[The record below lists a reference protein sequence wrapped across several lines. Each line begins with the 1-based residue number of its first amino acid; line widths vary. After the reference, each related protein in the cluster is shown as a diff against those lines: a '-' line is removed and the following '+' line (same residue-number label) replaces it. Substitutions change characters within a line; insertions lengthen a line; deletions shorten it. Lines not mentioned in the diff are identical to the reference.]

1 MSMSTLFRKVQ
12 RGPDARELA
21 KKIPILKEIIPK
33 PPLNEDGEEEIPKK
47 LTSENIGFLFLSR
60 FAKQQE
66 DEDEED
72 EDDDEPKVR
81 EKSHRAIEQEDSV
94 LTEERSIESS
104 HSQFANSE
112 KNRRYALALATL
124 ATKEHKRQDI
134 VEKGAIQV
142 LLELALLH
150 DKMIQVRCAS
160 AFASLSN
167 EEEICRQMLD
177 SNTLNVLTA
186 LSQNSNIREI
196 KVDCCKAICNMC
208 AVEGFEHRLVKENVP
223 YTVMSISMAVPE
235 VYNVSLITLLNLS
248 CVSDR
253 YNRIEDVSE
262 SLFYFFNQSS
272 LNLEQELLMLQG
284 FCNLSALRGNQF
296 RLVEEGALKIVE
308 KFYKSKNHDMRC
320 MAVELLKNFTTDA
333 KSRLK
338 LLEIDIISI
347 VLEMSHD
354 PDEEIQAQV
363 AKCFLFLSKDATFRR
378 KIAESEAFVLIL
390 ETSRGVSMRVELG
403 RISAK
408 TLKVLCEDQN
418 LAPKLIDD
426 GIGVAL
432 VSLMSSDDPIIQQY
446 CTESLC
452 ALFQTKDC
460 MQTLI
465 DQKAHEVIVRLAH
478 STNDPLTIEW
488 CSFALYQLTE
498 SKVCSFYTMETLILP
513 CILKLCQEGTP
524 LTKAFCAGALAHA
537 TLSSKLDFIDA
548 IPLLIGMLNESTLE
562 LEDVKRYCAQAL
574 FNLAKK
580 DANCKKM
587 LTEDV
592 LTPVVELTRY
602 KETKVICAGII
613 SRLSLHPQ
621 FYDKFAEGNVLK
633 TLLELSKVD
642 DRLTQRRV
650 VVALSN
656 LSQNTYLRSKL
667 LELNPIAYIIALAS
681 ERDEY
686 LRRGCIS
693 IVCNMSYLEGSE
705 EAIVKAGVI
714 PTLMITS
721 MITTDQVES
730 RIICVK
736 ALINL
741 MADRRLYQGLVKDG
755 IIWSLSKLAM
765 IDNDE
770 LIEMCAK
777 ALCRLSVDFSR
788 VMISSPVTVQTIMRL
803 LSRDNMHLKKPAAR
817 TITNMLLETNEE
829 NETFRRLVVENI
841 GPLTST
847 DDEEL
852 NELCVIC
859 LCVASQSE
867 ACRSTIVKREM
878 INKIVAS
885 AIFSTDS
892 TISFAYITM
901 VSNIANNDEMRPKIL
916 DSQLINKFRRILE
929 NKDPLLELA
938 VAKALFCMSC
948 SMENIPKLVAQDILP
963 FIRDHYPFQDE
974 AHPMTQALSSHIIA
988 CLYNLTTD
996 SNVHHTLVCS
1006 GMITMLVSVWEE
1018 AKKDQKMSSLIIL
1031 AICHLAC
1038 GKTNSARMVEEGC
1051 TPILNFIHTAMIT
1064 PGYTNY
1070 KFGVNEYLRCS
1081 ASFRNLLSVV
1091 ANQKR
1096 MIDDG
1101 CLPVVSRLA
1110 TYSPHRNMG
1119 ISSINTISSNSSLGS
1134 TTTSL
1139 EVKQIRANG
1148 VAALKSLTYNAELR
1162 QTILEGEGISIIMG
1176 EIRKESDMTMPQSL
1190 LKELEAESWE
1200 NGGRAKLKDGRT
1212 KAMSQPHTL
1221 FMDFLKGV
1229 SEVTLNVS
1237 KKDVDLD
1244 KCFVSVHLEDGFSS
1258 PQNAGGSMGGRSS
1271 LRMSMS
1277 MGANG
1282 NVGIN
1287 AEIST
1292 ALSTAMTASHQPPSS
1307 SSPDSPPRASGAS
1320 SPSPMKSSASAKK
1333 LKLQRM
1339 ATRANLV
1346 MQELDI
1352 QEQSLTMETSHTNF
1366 LDDDN
1371 LTIRRLQPKEDPD
1384 DAMGLEPG
1392 KYSKR
1397 TVEVR
1402 VDPKVLVDQ
1411 SDDAP
1416 SGNNSVNGNTNN
1428 GSVYSVSAQGDRA
1441 GLGWQNSAHMASVRS
1456 SEDYKMLGKSRDSD
1470 GNLLGS
1476 FSTSFRGT
1484 ASTAGSFLLPNSSR
1498 SNTDGDCNP
1507 GGTNPG
1513 TNLSHRRK
1521 SANSVEFGLVGST
1534 EASSADSPP
1543 TSPTASALRSHRSDP
1558 STSARSSGNG
1568 PAGHASHFLPP
1579 TIVGLSHQEN
1589 FPGTPA
1595 YQQQQM
1601 DQYTQYRKDLATL
1614 QAQTSTKSLP
1624 ALRQATSPT
1633 HHASVPPPVFAK
1645 SSSASARGPSSAR
1658 MVLSHGATSTSS
1670 SSAQLLLLDTGRTKP
1685 QSANGAGGERRT
1697 QTGRQHPSHPQHSQP
1712 PSPTHRTALASQRSS
1727 SGRLSPLRLA
1737 GDLVVNNHHHHN
1749 NHNNYNNSDNNNN
1762 HNHNNQ
1768 QHRKEGGSH
1777 KKQGASG
1784 GHGVRSLTRPSSP
1797 PRSPNE
1803 DDKIMSLVA
1812 MINKA
1817 RELQDRDVQYGVKNR
1832 QEIQE
1837 NRVGELLDKWKTIS
1851 RF

>member
-1 MSMSTLFRKVQ
+1 MSTMASLFRKEQ

-21 KKIPILKEIIPK
+21 KKIPILKDIIPK
-33 PPLNEDGEEEIPKK
+33 PPLNEDGEEEIPRK
-47 LTSENIGFLFLSR
+47 LTSENIGFLLLSR
-60 FAKQQE
+60 FEKQQE
-66 DEDEED
+66 DVDEED
-72 EDDDEPKVR
+72 EDDDEPKIR
-81 EKSHRAIEQEDSV
+81 EKLHRAVEQEDSV

-104 HSQFANSE
+104 HSQFSNSE

-124 ATKEHKRQDI
+124 ATKEHKRHDI
-134 VEKGAIQV
+134 VEKGAIPV

-167 EEEICRQMLD
+167 EEKICRQFLD

-196 KVDCCKAICNMC
+196 KIDCCKAICNMC

-223 YTVMSISMAVPE
+223 YTVMSIAMAVPE
-235 VYNVSLITLLNLS
+235 VYNVSLIALLNLS

-262 SLFYFFNQSS
+262 SLFYFFNQTS
-272 LNLEQELLMLQG
+272 LRLEQELLMLQG
-284 FCNLSALRGNQF
+284 FCNLSSLRGNQF

-320 MAVELLKNFTTDA
+320 MAVELLKNFTTDSR
-333 KSRLK
+333 SRLK

-378 KIAESEAFVLIL
+378 KIAESEAFILIL

-408 TLKVLCEDQN
+408 TLKVLCEDKN

-460 MQTLI
+460 MRTLI

-478 STNDPLTIEW
+478 SSNDPLTIEW

-498 SKVCSFYTMETLILP
+498 SKVCSYYTMETLILP
-513 CILKLCQEGTP
+513 CILKLCRQEGTS
-524 LTKAFCAGALAHA
+524 LAKAFCAGALAHA
-537 TLSSKLDFIDA
+537 TLSNKLDFIEA
-548 IPLLIGMLNESTLE
+548 IPLLISMLNKSTLE

-574 FNLAKK
+574 FNLAKN
-580 DANCKKM
+580 DDNCKKM
-587 LTEDV
+587 LSEDI

-602 KETKVICAGII
+602 KVTKVICAGII

-656 LSQNTYLRSKL
+656 LSQNNYLRSKL

-705 EAIVKAGVI
+705 AAIVKAGVI

-741 MADRRLYQGLVKDG
+741 MADRRLYQGLVNDG

-788 VMISSPVTVQTIMRL
+788 AMISSPVTVQTIMRL
-803 LSRDNMHLKKPAAR
+803 LSRGNMHLKKPAAR
-817 TITNMLLETNEE
+817 TITNMLLETNKES
-829 NETFRRLVVENI
+829 ETFRRLVVENI
-841 GPLTST
+841 EPLTST

-867 ACRSTIVKREM
+867 ACRSTIVQREM
-878 INKIVAS
+878 INKIVTS

-929 NKDPLLELA
+929 NKDPQLELA
-938 VAKALFCMSC
+938 VAKALYCMSC

-963 FIRDHYPFQDE
+963 FIRGYYPFQTE
-974 AHPMTQALSSHIIA
+974 AQLMTPAMSSHIIA

-996 SNVHHTLVCS
+996 CNVHHNLVSS
-1006 GMITMLVSVWEE
+1006 GLVSMLVSVWEE

-1051 TPILNFIHTAMIT
+1051 TPILNFIHTAMVT

-1081 ASFRNLLSVV
+1081 ASFRNLLSAV

-1110 TYSPHRNMG
+1110 TYSPHRNIG
-1119 ISSINTISSNSSLGS
+1119 ISSINTISSNSSLGL
-1134 TTTSL
+1134 TTISL

-1162 QTILEGEGISIIMG
+1162 QTILEGESILIIMG

-1190 LKELEAESWE
+1190 LKELETESWE
-1200 NGGRAKLKDGRT
+1200 NGGRTKLKDGRT

-1237 KKDVDLD
+1237 KKDVELD
-1244 KCFVSVHLEDGFSS
+1244 KCFVSVRLEDGFNS
-1258 PQNAGGSMGGRSS
+1258 PHNVSGSFVGHGS
-1271 LRMSMS
+1271 LRTSMS
-1277 MGANG
+1277 
-1282 NVGIN
+1282 VGESN
-1287 AEIST
+1287 NNNSGMSAEIAN
-1292 ALSTAMTASHQPPSS
+1292 ALSVAMSVAHQQEHP
-1307 SSPDSPPRASGAS
+1307 SPDSPTGASNAS
-1320 SPSPMKSSASAKK
+1320 SPSPVKSSPSSKK

-1346 MQELDI
+1346 MQPLEI
-1352 QEQSLTMETSHTNF
+1352 HKQILTAETSHTNF

-1371 LTIRRLQPKEDPD
+1371 LSIRRLQPKEDLD

-1392 KYSKR
+1392 KYAKR

-1411 SDDAP
+1411 VDDAP
-1416 SGNNSVNGNTNN
+1416 SANNSVYGNVSN
-1428 GSVYSVSAQGDRA
+1428 GSIYSI
-1441 GLGWQNSAHMASVRS
+1441 SAHGERGGMAWHNS
-1456 SEDYKMLGKSRDSD
+1456 SQMMSARANDDFKAMGRSRDSD
-1470 GNLLGS
+1470 GHLGS
-1476 FSTSFRGT
+1476 FSISFRGT
-1484 ASTAGSFLLPNSSR
+1484 PSAAGSFLLPNSSR
-1498 SNTDGDCNP
+1498 SNYEGDNSGATDVTVPN
-1507 GGTNPG
+1507 
-1513 TNLSHRRK
+1513 RRK
-1521 SANSVEFGLVGST
+1521 SMNSVEFELVVSS
-1534 EASSADSPP
+1534 EPSADSPSL
-1543 TSPTASALRSHRSDP
+1543 SPTASALRSHRSDP
-1558 STSARSSGNG
+1558 LTSARSSANDQGSHAGNL
-1568 PAGHASHFLPP
+1568 LPSM
-1579 TIVGLSHQEN
+1579 TGLPHQEN

-1595 YQQQQM
+1595 YQQQQL

-1614 QAQTSTKSLP
+1614 QIQTSAKFLPPLHQASSPTHRPSSQQHQAVTKSL
-1624 ALRQATSPT
+1624 
-1633 HHASVPPPVFAK
+1633 
-1645 SSSASARGPSSAR
+1645 SASARGQVSAR
-1658 MVLSHGATSTSS
+1658 MLSLGVTSS
-1670 SSAQLLLLDTGRTKP
+1670 SSAHLLDTSRSKP
-1685 QSANGAGGERRT
+1685 QSVNGGGRT
-1697 QTGRQHPSHPQHSQP
+1697 GLRHQSQQYSQSN
-1712 PSPTHRTALASQRSS
+1712 SPTHRSQPPALSHRSS
-1727 SGRLSPLRLA
+1727 SGRLPPLLLA
-1737 GDLVVNNHHHHN
+1737 DDMVM
-1749 NHNNYNNSDNNNN
+1749 NNNN
-1762 HNHNNQ
+1762 NAHHGK
-1768 QHRKEGGSH
+1768 HASSKRKKLGPS
-1777 KKQGASG
+1777 
-1784 GHGVRSLTRPSSP
+1784 GHGMRSKTRSSSP
-1797 PRSPNE
+1797 PRTPKE

-1817 RELQDRDVQYGVKNR
+1817 RELQDRDVQYGVNNR

-1837 NRVGELLDKWKTIS
+1837 NRVDELLDKWKTIS